1 MSSAT
6 IDRRLA
12 PSRAP
17 QLGARCYPT
26 DPMCQQTL
34 IAIFNRTA
42 APCDGVEAL
51 LAHPDVRKFIDWIAN
66 ETPDFTA
73 TGS

>member
-1 MSSAT
+1 
-6 IDRRLA
+6 
-12 PSRAP
+12 
-17 QLGARCYPT
+17 
-26 DPMCQQTL
+26 MCQQTL